1 MWFWTTSMHDYSFFF
16 STWNVPSLKRN
27 VDSILFKP
35 FLTLEILPT
44 FATIKIRNANGLK
57 KQMIGCIKEK
67 EIKETIYCSK
77 LSISFLPNVCFSVLI
92 ALQISKLEH
101 RLTFLWGK
109 SRRESISLPI
119 FKVSKVVVLCNGF
132 IFDIFSMMSLRS
144 FIAPWCVQR
153 NQSLG

>member
-44 FATIKIRNANGLK
+44 FATIKIRNANVLK

-92 ALQISKLEH
+92 ALQISLNIVLLFFGESLDVKVFLCQFSRFQKLLFFAMASF
-101 RLTFLWGK
+101 LTFFSWCLWGA
-109 SRRESISLPI
+109 S
-119 FKVSKVVVLCNGF
+119 
-132 IFDIFSMMSLRS
+132 
-144 FIAPWCVQR
+144 
-153 NQSLG
+153 